1 MARPPLL
8 AEVWREQSVWS
19 QAADRMKDGIER
31 ARLAALVVV
40 VLVAVLGTTAAA
52 VSEAAPTLGRLL
64 AAVAA
69 AGSAVLPLLRP
80 RWSGTRLRDWTRARS
95 VSEAIKA
102 DVYLWLARTGP
113 FVHDTAAVVLGDR
126 IDKLRLS
133 AADLRSACE
142 GIHPAKRTL
151 PPVHDLASF
160 FAVRV
165 AGQRTGYYLPRVQLI
180 DKRLRWFRAVGI
192 ALGAAGA
199 VLGAVAAA
207 LGASLASWMAVVA
220 TVGTAVAAHVSATRY
235 EFQRI
240 EFARTA
246 EELRQIEAGADQPDV
261 PEREL
266 HRLARRAERV
276 ISIENQGWMAKLAE
290 NPADQKAPDGEVDA

>member
-1 MARPPLL
+1 MAHPPLL
-8 AEVWREQSVWS
+8 DEVWREQSVWS

-40 VLVAVLGTTAAA
+40 VLVAVLGATAAA
-52 VSEAAPTLGRLL
+52 VSGPAPTLGRLL

-69 AGSAVLPLLRP
+69 AGSAVLPMLRP

-95 VSEAIKA
+95 VSEALKA
-102 DVYLWLARTGP
+102 DVYLWLARVRP
-113 FVHDTAAVVLGDR
+113 FADDADGAVLAGRV
-126 IDKLRLS
+126 DKLHRD
-133 AADLRSACE
+133 AADLRSACD
-142 GIHPAKRTL
+142 GIDPVPRAL
-151 PPVHDLASF
+151 PPVNDLASF

-165 AGQRTGYYLPRVQLI
+165 AGQYDTYYRPRVTMI
-180 DKRLRWFRAVGI
+180 DKRLRWFRGI
-192 ALGAAGA
+192 GVALGAVGA
-199 VLGAVAAA
+199 VLGAVAAV
-207 LGASLASWMAVVA
+207 LDASLASWIAVVA
-220 TVGTAVAAHVSATRY
+220 TVGTAVAAHVAATRY

-246 EELRQIEAGADQPDV
+246 EELRQIKARADRPGVAAQ
-261 PEREL
+261 EL

-290 NPADQKAPDGEVDA
+290 DPADHKAPEAT